1 MAATLASS
9 PMVGQLGHETGGGI
23 PHFNRLLLLFW
34 TNGMNVIRALHT
46 GWLIRGLDDASA
58 RTLLEPFCTT
68 DASESYESLILNRAM
83 L

>member
-23 PHFNRLLLLFW
+23 PHFNRLLLLFLVLFW

-46 GWLIRGLDDASA
+46 GWLIGGLDDASA

-68 DASESYESLILNRAM
+68 DASESYESLIL
-83 L
+83 